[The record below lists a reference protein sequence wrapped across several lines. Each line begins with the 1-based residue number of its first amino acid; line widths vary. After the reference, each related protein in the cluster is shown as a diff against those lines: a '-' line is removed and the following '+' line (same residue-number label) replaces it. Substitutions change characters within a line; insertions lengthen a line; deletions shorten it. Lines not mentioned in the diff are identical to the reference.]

1 MVKTNQKYL
10 RLFESGIQRIQEV
23 PKDSQYN
30 SIQENL
36 VNYLKDP
43 INFNVQK
50 QDTVAEKLAKNAEK
64 QPDDLLAM
72 GEKKKKGFAFIGSN
86 NNQESKPIK
95 EEPVKK
101 GFNLRKAE
109 TKKEEPPTFD
119 LLSVMSEPQANTQPK
134 QNVASESNLLDT
146 QTQPNPQQI
155 PQQQVPSNIAYNNV
169 QPQPNPYE
177 SLYYPQQQFIQKTPI
192 NSLQMPVEE
201 KKEKDPKEAAFDFIS
216 F

>member
-134 QNVASESNLLDT
+134 QNVASESNLLDS
-146 QTQPNPQQI
+146 QTQLNPQQI